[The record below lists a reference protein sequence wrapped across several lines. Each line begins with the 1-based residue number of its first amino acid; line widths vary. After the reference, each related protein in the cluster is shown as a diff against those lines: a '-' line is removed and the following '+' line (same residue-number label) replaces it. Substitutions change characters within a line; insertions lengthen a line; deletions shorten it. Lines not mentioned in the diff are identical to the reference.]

1 MIPVQFSETSVNQ
14 IDGFRFV
21 RLSALFPR
29 IALILFLLTAIAPV
43 ISAQTTLGLLG
54 TDEDLRIFYD
64 RLEADISTDGG
75 GRSLVVLGNVLLEGR
90 GFSLRADA
98 VGVYVDGVDPENGPI
113 RPRVLALG
121 GVLLDRAG
129 QTFQAESVFYEVDA
143 RRMVL
148 TDARIRITSELV
160 EMLRTLPKDD
170 PRRARSMA
178 ESWVGGVSDLNSPEE
193 ALSSMGI
200 AARLLEVDDFSGVR
214 GVDIVFTTDLF
225 DDPEWALVANAGS
238 ATPREEMD
246 QRANESGPGGH
257 LVSMKGARLE
267 LGGWPV
273 AYFPS
278 TQWDSRW
285 GRSFPLRDL
294 RISDSSR
301 FGSRVDTR
309 WNGDFLLPERFE
321 DEIDLSPR
329 IDTLSKRGTG
339 YGLDFE
345 WGRDPLRWSADPDGR
360 LDLYGYG
367 SFWQISDDATEDSN
381 GDPVTDEDRYRGRAF
396 VQARVTSSTWLD
408 AEWSSASDAG
418 FVDEFFRT
426 EARTVKRP
434 ENFFS
439 VRQELSESLVG
450 SLRFDGGYEDFE
462 DQIERSPELAF
473 RALDMELPAGFR
485 VDSDLVFADL
495 ELVPGEFSATA
506 GGETRRLDVR
516 SEIRRPLVASR
527 WLNVIPSAG
536 VRWTRW
542 TSSNLDEEDRS
553 ILSAGIEAATRFSRV
568 FDVKSDAFAIDGLRH
583 VVDLRGDY
591 SGLFDS
597 SLDPAD
603 VPLSLDATDG
613 LGDREVVTLSM
624 GHRLQTRQSTNDRER
639 LYRLGARTVAELR
652 LDALYYPEAARD
664 NSGDEWGDLYS
675 ELVLHASGGWS
686 VFGESRHHLG
696 LGVNRGKNF
705 GLRWLEADQGLFEL
719 SWRNRPEYQETLLAG
734 GRFVA
739 SPRWDLGLF
748 VEYDLDGEEVLG
760 QWWEMG
766 RNFRTFRLGFALD
779 VDAGLNDDTTFR
791 IDIGLREWLGAIDQ
805 RGYRGRRS
813 GW

>member
-1 MIPVQFSETSVNQ
+1 
-14 IDGFRFV
+14 
-21 RLSALFPR
+21 
-29 IALILFLLTAIAPV
+29 
-43 ISAQTTLGLLG
+43 
-54 TDEDLRIFYD
+54 
-64 RLEADISTDGG
+64 
-75 GRSLVVLGNVLLEGR
+75 
-90 GFSLRADA
+90 
-98 VGVYVDGVDPENGPI
+98 
-113 RPRVLALG
+113 
-121 GVLLDRAG
+121 
-129 QTFQAESVFYEVDA
+129 
-143 RRMVL
+143 
-148 TDARIRITSELV
+148 
-160 EMLRTLPKDD
+160 
-170 PRRARSMA
+170 
-178 ESWVGGVSDLNSPEE
+178 
-193 ALSSMGI
+193 
-200 AARLLEVDDFSGVR
+200 
-214 GVDIVFTTDLF
+214 
-225 DDPEWALVANAGS
+225 
-238 ATPREEMD
+238 
-246 QRANESGPGGH
+246 
-257 LVSMKGARLE
+257 
-267 LGGWPV
+267 
-273 AYFPS
+273 
-278 TQWDSRW
+278 
-285 GRSFPLRDL
+285 
-294 RISDSSR
+294 
-301 FGSRVDTR
+301 
-309 WNGDFLLPERFE
+309 
-321 DEIDLSPR
+321 DLSPR
-329 IDTLSKRGTG
+329 IDSLSKRGTG

-367 SFWQISDDATEDSN
+367 SFWQISDEATEDSN
-381 GDPVTDEDRYRGRAF
+381 GDPVTEEDRYRGRAF

-439 VRQELSESLVG
+439 IRQELSESLVG
-450 SLRFDGGYEDFE
+450 SLRFDGGYEDFD

-473 RALDMELPAGFR
+473 RALDMELPAGLR

-495 ELVPGEFSATA
+495 ELVPGESSATV

-516 SEIRRPLVASR
+516 SEISRPLVASR
-527 WLNVIPSAG
+527 WLNVIPNAG

-624 GHRLQTRQSTNDRER
+624 GHRLQTRQSTSDRER
-639 LYRLGARTVAELR
+639 LYRLGARTVAEMR
-652 LDALYYPEAARD
+652 VDALYYPEAARD
-664 NSGDEWGDLYS
+664 NSGEEWGDLYS

-696 LGVNRGKNF
+696 LGENRGKNF
-705 GLRWLEADQGLFEL
+705 GLRWLEADQGLFEM

-760 QWWEMG
+760 QWWELG

-791 IDIGLREWLGAIDQ
+791 VDIGLREWLGALDQ
-805 RGYRGRRS
+805 RGFRGRRS